1 MNFERRKAISTVA
14 IVAIVVVIIVIAGI
28 AAYYVSTTPS
38 STTSSTSST
47 SSLSSVSTTSTTS
60 STPTSTTSSTSSTSS
75 TSTTTPV
82 STYGPTNSSILVDE
96 SQTTTYDSM
105 DPAYAFNLQDVGM
118 LNAVYQNLVE
128 LNGTQGDAFQYVLA
142 TSANVNA
149 NGGFTTVFQIRPH
162 VWFSNGDNFS
172 SYDVWFSQ
180 ERNMYMN
187 TPSFIAGF
195 NWNQILYNFT
205 TGGSEYSDSYCWNS
219 PINLGV
225 SAGLGDA
232 VAHVTGLNTNS
243 ETLQSCELLS
253 AVVGQ
258 MLSNFNPSNATQA
271 AIMAYPNQALVAPNA
286 TTFVANYLA
295 PLGNFALEL
304 WSGFDGQQVLDPA
317 FVDAHGGVQNNTVN
331 AYINQN
337 GAIGTGP
344 YMIRSVGAS
353 FTPIT
358 YNAVPDYWGAHS
370 AAIMNNAS
378 ETDATPAHI
387 SDIVFSVP
395 ASDTDLIED
404 FATNRAQL
412 SYETT
417 AEFGQF
423 YNAFDAN
430 QPSFAFNQILCSTAC
445 GAFPFGIYFLMNQ
458 AQSPTNITAFRLAWE
473 YAINYTELNVPNYY
487 NGQAYFTYF
496 VGALTPAFGSL
507 YNPDNYP
514 TIQQNTTAAYNY
526 LSEAGMEGS
535 FYTVVPA
542 TFTLSNGTSVPAG
555 TLIGDPNGQ
564 QLQPIR
570 LYYTV
575 PLLSEMR
582 AQLSGVINDLQVL
595 GIPATTF
602 GITSPEGDILKG
614 QASTFPQAIVLGWGP
629 DFADPFLAMYEPLLL
644 PGPYNGWYTN
654 QTVIS
659 ETYKCLF
666 PTGAQVQACAQT
678 LEAMTVQNAI
688 FPPFPNQ
695 PTYYFFV
702 QPYVKGMVNNPFVG
716 YWYNQLYYAPQPT

>member
-1 MNFERRKAISTVA
+1 M
-14 IVAIVVVIIVIAGI
+14 
-28 AAYYVSTTPS
+28 
-38 STTSSTSST
+38 
-47 SSLSSVSTTSTTS
+47 
-60 STPTSTTSSTSSTSS
+60 
-75 TSTTTPV
+75 
-82 STYGPTNSSILVDE
+82 VDE

-118 LNAVYQNLVE
+118 LNAVYQNLIE
-128 LNGTQGDAFQYVLA
+128 LNGTQGNTFQYVLA
-142 TSANVNA
+142 SSANVNV
-149 NGGFTTVFQIRPH
+149 NGGSTTVFQIRPH
-162 VWFSNGDNFS
+162 VWFSSGDNFS

-195 NWNQILYNFT
+195 NWNQILYNLT
-205 TGGSEYSDSYCWNS
+205 SGGSEYSDSYCWNS

-253 AVVGQ
+253 VVVGQ
-258 MLSNFNPSNATQA
+258 MLSNFNPNNATQA
-271 AIMAYPNQALVAPNA
+271 AIMAYPDQALVAPNA

-304 WSGFDGQQVLDPA
+304 WSGFCGQQVLDPA
-317 FVDAHGGVQNNTVN
+317 FVDAHGGVQNDTVN
-331 AYINQN
+331 SYINVN
-337 GAIGTGP
+337 GAVGTGP

-358 YNAVPDYWGAHS
+358 YEAVPDYWGAHS
-370 AAIMNNAS
+370 AAIMGNRS
-378 ETDATPAHI
+378 ETDAEPAHI
-387 SDIVFSVP
+387 PLVIFSVP
-395 ASDTDLIED
+395 ATDTALIED
-404 FATNRAQL
+404 FATNAAQL

-417 AEFGQF
+417 AEYGQF
-423 YNAFDAN
+423 YNAFHAN
-430 QPSFAFNQILCSTAC
+430 HPSYSFNQILCSTGC
-445 GAFPFGIYFLMNQ
+445 GQFPFGLYFLMNQ
-458 AQSPTNITAFRLAWE
+458 AEPPTNITDFRLAWE
-473 YAINYTELNVPNYY
+473 YAINYTELNLPNYY
-487 NGQAYFTYF
+487 NGQAYDTYF
-496 VGALTPAFGSL
+496 IGALTPAFGTY
-507 YNPDNYP
+507 YNPDSYSI
-514 TIQQNTTAAYNY
+514 IQQNTTLAYNY
-526 LSEAGMEGS
+526 LNEAGMEGD

-555 TLIGDPNGQ
+555 TLIGNPNGQ
-564 QLQPIR
+564 QLPVIK

-575 PLLSEMR
+575 PLLAEVR
-582 AQLSGVINDLQVL
+582 AQLTGVVNDLQVF
-595 GIPATTF
+595 GISATLF

-614 QASTFPQAIVLGWGP
+614 QASTFPQVIQLGWGP

-654 QTVIS
+654 STVEAEVAACDFAVGS
-659 ETYKCLF
+659 
-666 PTGAQVQACAQT
+666 QVQACART

-695 PTYYFFV
+695 PTYYFFL
-702 QPYVKGMVNNPFVG
+702 QPYVEGMVNNPFVG
-716 YWYNQLYYAPQPT
+716 YWYNQLYYVPQPT